1 MLLKMSRLGKLTKDV
16 CKDAINIFEKK
27 GDLNKASMWAQ
38 VIIEMNR
45 KGEKP
50 VSLTSDGAKNT
61 PQGPVDLA
69 TQENIA
75 RFDRAKK
82 KKKKKPRK
90 PQGQGPKNHAQ

>member
-1 MLLKMSRLGKLTKDV
+1 
-16 CKDAINIFEKK
+16 
-27 GDLNKASMWAQ
+27 
-38 VIIEMNR
+38 MNR
-45 KGEKP
+45 QGEKP
-50 VSLTSDGAKNT
+50 VSLTADGAKNT

-90 PQGQGPKNHAQ
+90 PQGQGPRNHAQ